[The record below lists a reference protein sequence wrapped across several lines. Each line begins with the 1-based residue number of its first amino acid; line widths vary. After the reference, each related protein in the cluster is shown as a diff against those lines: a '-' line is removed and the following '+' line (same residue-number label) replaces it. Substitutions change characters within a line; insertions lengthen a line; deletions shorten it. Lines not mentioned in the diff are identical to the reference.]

1 MAESL
6 SNCKDPDGKRVYGVQ
21 GIGKKAAK
29 KQSMELMVLMK
40 RFIGHIPL
48 ESGTDTVEGGTELVA
63 GLEDLLEIV
72 SGLENEKCVTSSQT
86 AARKNEDSC
95 KKE

>member
-1 MAESL
+1 
-6 SNCKDPDGKRVYGVQ
+6 
-21 GIGKKAAK
+21 
-29 KQSMELMVLMK
+29 MVFMRRL
-40 RFIGHIPL
+40 IGHIPF
-48 ESGTDTVEGGTELVA
+48 ESGTDDAGSSTDLVA
-63 GLEDLLEIV
+63 GLEDLFEIV